1 MNAKTES
8 SSIRVEIVSLEED
21 IFTGDALRVTAPALL
36 GSVGILPRHAP
47 MISPLRAG
55 EVRILTAAKSEE
67 LIYISGGL
75 LEVQPSVVTI
85 LADTAVRAKHLDEAA
100 AAEARRLAT
109 EAQLHLDRFTDYDKA
124 YAELLASIAE
134 MMAEKTLHKKR
145 RGW

>member
-1 MNAKTES
+1 MSDKSAS
-8 SSIRVEIVSLEED
+8 PIIRIEIVSMENE
-21 IFTGDALRVTAPALL
+21 IYAGEALRVTAPALL

-55 EVRILTAAKSEE
+55 EVRIHTPDNNEI

-124 YAELLASIAE
+124 YIELLTSIAE
-134 MMAEKTLHKKR
+134 MMQEKTLHKKR
-145 RGW
+145 RRW